1 MLFVLQAVIDL
12 CDFGTVTV
20 KLVEG
25 KEIVVEAT
33 GTNEKGGTFKTSRK
47 YGLYSDTD
55 LEQITAVMSSEGIL
69 VITMPRKPKPAGA
82 EAVTTTTT
90 SSSGRVVKITVKG
103 SFFSDSAF
111 TETVKEFKSSIKT
124 VVQKHS
130 IKTTEANSF
139 NAYREF
145 RKKDPKN
152 DNQAISHVDNAKFIR
167 VCIYVCMYI
176 SLV

>member
-1 MLFVLQAVIDL
+1 MFVLQAVIDL

-25 KEIVVEAT
+25 KEIVVEAV

-55 LEQITAVMSSEGIL
+55 LEKITAVMSSEGIL

-82 EAVTTTTT
+82 EAVTTTT
-90 SSSGRVVKITVKG
+90 SSTGRVVKITVKG
-103 SFFSDSAF
+103 AFFSDSAF

-124 VVQKHS
+124 VVQKFN

-152 DNQAISHVDNAKFIR
+152 ENQAVSHVDNAKFIR
-167 VCIYVCMYI
+167 VCMHVYLPY
-176 SLV
+176 S